1 MGLRNRGIFDDG
13 GNDESGF
20 LQPLRQVIAT
30 QKTPAEVMLD
40 LYHGDWAEDIDQVF
54 TSNQY

>member
-1 MGLRNRGIFDDG
+1 
-13 GNDESGF
+13 
-20 LQPLRQVIAT
+20 LQPLRKVIAT